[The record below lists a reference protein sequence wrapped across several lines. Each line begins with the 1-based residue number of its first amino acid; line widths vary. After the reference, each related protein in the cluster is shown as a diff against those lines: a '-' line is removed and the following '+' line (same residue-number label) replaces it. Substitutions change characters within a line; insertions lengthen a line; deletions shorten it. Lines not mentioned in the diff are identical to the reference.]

1 MQTDE
6 TLDQQQNKIPILA
19 RWILFIS
26 IPPAAKECEL
36 MKRVAIFSF
45 VPPFY
50 FSQLQQYNIP
60 RKSFYFSEFLQ
71 KSNSF

>member
-6 TLDQQQNKIPILA
+6 TLDQQQNKILILA
-19 RWILFIS
+19 HWILFIS

-60 RKSFYFSEFLQ
+60 RKGYYFSEFLQ

>member
-19 RWILFIS
+19 CWILFIS
-26 IPPAAKECEL
+26 IPPAKECEL

-45 VPPFY
+45 VPPKTPLLLFTITTIQH
-50 FSQLQQYNIP
+50 ST
-60 RKSFYFSEFLQ
+60 KEFLL
-71 KSNSF
+71 F

>member
-45 VPPFY
+45 VSP
-50 FSQLQQYNIP
+50 
-60 RKSFYFSEFLQ
+60 
-71 KSNSF
+71 

>member
-19 RWILFIS
+19 CWILFIS
-26 IPPAAKECEL
+26 IPTAAKECEL
-36 MKRVAIFSF
+36 MKRVAIFSI